1 MPLNTT
7 MPAGQPPQGVNSDFI
22 SPQYDGGRLVAVDV
36 TFLSIAIIMMILRL
50 YTQAVLS
57 KRVGLEDCK

>member
-1 MPLNTT
+1 MPWNSTT
-7 MPAGQPPQGVNSDFI
+7 PAGQPPQGVTSDFV

-36 TFLSIAIIMMILRL
+36 TFLSMAIIMMILRL

-57 KRVGLEDCK
+57 KRVGLDDCK